1 MDTNKISEQV
11 KKNMNSLQEVIH
23 NNEVLKEKVTF
34 LEYKLEKIL
43 DELELLKKNNTEN
56 NISDC
61 L

>member
-1 MDTNKISEQV
+1 MDTNNISEQV

-34 LEYKLEKIL
+34 LEHKIEKIL
-43 DELELLKKNNTEN
+43 DDLELIKKNNTEN

>member
-34 LEYKLEKIL
+34 LEHQIEKIL
-43 DELELLKKNNTEN
+43 DDLELIKKNNTEN

>member
-1 MDTNKISEQV
+1 MDTNKILEQV

-34 LEYKLEKIL
+34 LEHKIEKIL
-43 DELELLKKNNTEN
+43 DDLELIKKNNTEN

>member
-1 MDTNKISEQV
+1 
-11 KKNMNSLQEVIH
+11 QEVIH

-34 LEYKLEKIL
+34 LEHKIEKIL
-43 DELELLKKNNTEN
+43 DDLELIKKNNTEN

>member
-34 LEYKLEKIL
+34 LEHKIEKIL
-43 DELELLKKNNTEN
+43 DDLELIKKNNTEN